1 VTTDT
6 YAPQTSRTAPA
17 AVRLS
22 SVAVPLSSSA
32 AQPLSPAVRMVAI
45 EKRFGSVRANQ
56 AVNLT
61 VQGGTIHG
69 LVGENGAGKS
79 TLMSILYGFYTA
91 DSGQI
96 EVEGQAVR
104 IRHSDEAI
112 RLGIGMV
119 HQHFMLVDTLSTL
132 DNVLL
137 GVEPYFDLRRSQ
149 KVTREK
155 LQALMQETGLQVPL
169 DTLVEDLSVGDRQRL
184 EILKALHR
192 GARILIL
199 DEPTAV
205 LTAQE
210 TDALFVVLRRLR
222 AQGKTIILITHKLR
236 EVLALCD
243 FVTVMRAGQV
253 VHECATTDATVEQL
267 AQAMVGRKL
276 QAPAARTA
284 LHADATVRLLASG
297 IECVDAHGVQRL
309 RGVSLQVRAG
319 EIVGVAGVA
328 GNGQTELLEIL
339 SGMRRPSGGSMQVG
353 GVTYTAAQWLDPQAA
368 RRAGLA
374 HVPEDRHER
383 GLVMPFAA
391 WESAVLGYERLASY
405 SQGLWL
411 KTRAMLSDTNT
422 LMQRFDVRPP
432 HPLLGSS
439 KFSGGNQQKLILA
452 REFNQRPQVLLVGQP
467 TRGVDIGAI
476 EFIHGQLRA
485 LRDAGCAILLVSSE
499 LEEILTLSD
508 RVVVVNQGHIT
519 GELPVQACNEHNLG
533 LLMVSQHSS
542 QMSSRMW
549 MKNTDLAATQAAG
562 AQRAHATATATATAD
577 EAKL

>member
-1 VTTDT
+1 MAV
-6 YAPQTSRTAPA
+6 QLLPA
-17 AVRLS
+17 
-22 SVAVPLSSSA
+22 
-32 AQPLSPAVRMVAI
+32 AVRMVAI
-45 EKRFGSVRANQ
+45 EKRFGSVRANRD
-56 AVNLT
+56 VNLT
-61 VQGGTIHG
+61 VQAGTIHG

-96 EVEGQAVR
+96 EVQGQAVR

-112 RLGIGMV
+112 RLGVGMV
-119 HQHFMLVDTLSTL
+119 HQHFMLVDTLSAL

-137 GVEPYFDLRRSQ
+137 GMEPFFHLRRSQ
-149 KVTREK
+149 SVAREK
-155 LQALMQETGLQVPL
+155 LQALMHETGLQVPL

-222 AQGKTIILITHKLR
+222 EQGKTIILITHKLP

-253 VHECATTDATVEQL
+253 VHECAAAGATVEQL
-267 AQAMVGRKL
+267 ALAMVGRKL
-276 QAPAARTA
+276 QAPTARHAAPT
-284 LHADATVRLLASG
+284 DAPVRLLATG
-297 IECVDAHGVQRL
+297 IHCQDAHGVQRL

-339 SGMRRPSGGSMQVG
+339 SGMRRPASGSLQVG
-353 GVTYTAAQWLDPQAA
+353 GVHYAAAQWLDPQAA

-405 SQGLWL
+405 SQGLWM
-411 KTRAMLSDTNT
+411 KTRAMLSDTGT

-432 HPLLGSS
+432 HLQLGSS

-452 REFNQRPQVLLVGQP
+452 REFNQQPQVLLVGQP

-499 LEEILTLSD
+499 LEEILALSD
-508 RVVVVNQGHIT
+508 RVLVMNQGRIT
-519 GELPVQACNEHNLG
+519 GELPAQECNEHNLG
-533 LLMVSQHSS
+533 LLMVSQNSS
-542 QMSSRMW
+542 QSSS
-549 MKNTDLAATQAAG
+549 DAASATPKASAENSM
-562 AQRAHATATATATAD
+562 RATVN
-577 EAKL
+577 ESVL